1 MSKSKINL
9 EELTK
14 DIDKVFNII
23 DNLDLNKLNNKSI
36 KSTIKKN
43 NKLLKEL
50 ENKYKDNLDIKE

>member
-23 DNLDLNKLNNKSI
+23 DNLDLNKLNNK
-36 KSTIKKN
+36 
-43 NKLLKEL
+43 
-50 ENKYKDNLDIKE
+50 